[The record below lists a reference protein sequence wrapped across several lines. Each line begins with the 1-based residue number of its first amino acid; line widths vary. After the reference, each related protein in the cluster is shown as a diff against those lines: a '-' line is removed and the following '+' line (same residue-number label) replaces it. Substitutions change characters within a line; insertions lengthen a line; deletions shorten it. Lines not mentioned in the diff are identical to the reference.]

1 MSWMRQGRA
10 LQRVKLPLNSLVHRS
25 HYQAFMDGQPSR
37 MWLNPVMENE
47 SVSEFRTVA
56 LVGKY
61 QSAEVAE
68 ALGGLSA
75 YLHTRGITVLVD
87 EETSRVVGGVGGARP
102 ASFEQIAERADLA
115 VVVGG
120 DGTLLNAARRLAAY
134 TVPLLGINQGR
145 LGFLTDVGRG
155 EMLDRLGEILD
166 GQYLRERRVLLEGEV
181 VRGENI
187 MFSSMALNDVVVSR
201 GQVGRMIEFELIV
214 DGEYIYSQRSDGI
227 IIATPTGSTAYAL
240 SANGPIL
247 HPRLAGMV
255 LVPLSPHGLTYRPIV
270 LSHDSTV
277 DIVIGPNHDGR
288 IHFDGQTHFDAQ
300 SGDIVRLRRAFQSVT
315 LLHPPGYSYFA
326 VLREKLHWSATPRL
340 G

>member
-1 MSWMRQGRA
+1 
-10 LQRVKLPLNSLVHRS
+10 
-25 HYQAFMDGQPSR
+25 
-37 MWLNPVMENE
+37 MENE
-47 SVSEFRTVA
+47 LVNEFRTVA

-68 ALGGLSA
+68 ALGRLSA
-75 YLHTRGITVLVD
+75 YLQTRGLTVLVD
-87 EETSRVVGGVGGARP
+87 EDTARVVGGVGGAR
-102 ASFEQIAERADLA
+102 AVTFEQIGERADLA

-120 DGTLLNAARRLAAY
+120 DGTMLTTARRLASY

-145 LGFLTDVGRG
+145 LGFLTDVSRDD
-155 EMLDRLGEILD
+155 MLVRVGEILD
-166 GQYLRERRVLLEGEV
+166 GKYLRERRVLLEAEV
-181 VRGENI
+181 VRDGKTV
-187 MFSSMALNDVVVSR
+187 FSSVALNDVVVSR
-201 GQVGRMIEFELIV
+201 GEIGRMIEFELIV

-227 IIATPTGSTAYAL
+227 IVATPTGSTAYAL

-255 LVPLSPHGLTYRPIV
+255 LVPLSPHGLTYRPIA

-277 DIVIGPNHDGR
+277 DVMIVAPHDAR
-288 IHFDGQTHFDAQ
+288 IHFDGQTLFDAHG
-300 SGDIVRLRRAFQSVT
+300 GDCVRVRRSFQAVT

-340 G
+340 S